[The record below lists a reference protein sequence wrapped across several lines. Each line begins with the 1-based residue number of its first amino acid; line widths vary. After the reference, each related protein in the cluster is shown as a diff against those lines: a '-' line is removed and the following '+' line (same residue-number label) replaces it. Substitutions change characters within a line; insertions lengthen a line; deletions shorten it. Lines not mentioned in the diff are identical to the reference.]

1 MSQKFTV
8 TLRIDYLRTA
18 ISSATVPTL
27 FIGFWVHS
35 DPGCAIRLLSHFCW
49 AKPST
54 FLIKTENE
62 QFPEARIE
70 VMTLSASE
78 FQV

>member
-1 MSQKFTV
+1 MLQKFIGA
-8 TLRIDYLRTA
+8 LYIYYLRTS
-18 ISSATVPTL
+18 ISSTTVPTL
-27 FIGFWVHS
+27 FIGFRVHS

-49 AKPST
+49 VKPYT
-54 FLIKTENE
+54 FPIKTENE